1 MARVELSVAAAED
14 LDRLIVTH
22 SLPGSTRARVKASL
36 RRLERFPRLGRE
48 LPGRWTGLR
57 LLLGPWPWMLMVY
70 LYLPEE
76 DRVIVVT
83 MQDARSSTAASSER

>member
-1 MARVELSVAAAED
+1 
-14 LDRLIVTH
+14 
-22 SLPGSTRARVKASL
+22 
-36 RRLERFPRLGRE
+36 
-48 LPGRWTGLR
+48 
-57 LLLGPWPWMLMVY
+57 MLMVY